1 MDRPRRPEPNEPD
14 VPSGQAPTP
23 DAPVE
28 RTVPDPVDNRPDPE
42 PHLQQGVADS
52 AERTVEERAA
62 APTGP
67 DKDSPDSRL
76 DEVQE
81 DQPDR
86 PSTRPAGDA
95 AEVVDQRRR
104 RDEAATET
112 PKTSGEAASTVRD
125 AADRVPANMHEKM
138 LQSPVFTRLGWGSGD
153 DADSDREGDVRSREP
168 REQAVDPEGRQD
180 GGEPELADGSE
191 PVTRNGDAASPDT
204 ESHDGSS
211 SPEEQAGGDSASGSE
226 ETAGAG
232 LEAPAVADAPNQAD
246 EIAVT
251 PEDMILD
258 SDARD
263 DPKSTEPRSDIE
275 LVDQRSVDRPNT
287 VADVGADKEQRH
299 WLGAAVDTE
308 SAVQGAGDAA
318 TPEGESL
325 TTLPD
330 GKAVAEGRK
339 EPETSL
345 LASNADASGGVQT
358 GLEER
363 QWMDPEKRRSWVE
376 ERLTDPDHT
385 KPVTSDKPWA
395 RYQRARVGDV
405 EVELQTAEPGSTIW
419 ADGLEIDPDTVVV
432 VEVKYVTRPDRSL
445 YEGKVPPRML
455 EVMLRPFDD
464 EMHRYASVVQHN
476 ANPVERIRLVTST
489 DAAARFLGERAR
501 RILGEDIDLDIQVW
515 SEEEH

>member
-1 MDRPRRPEPNEPD
+1 M
-14 VPSGQAPTP
+14 
-23 DAPVE
+23 
-28 RTVPDPVDNRPDPE
+28 
-42 PHLQQGVADS
+42 QQGVADS

-62 APTGP
+62 ASTGP

-76 DEVQE
+76 DELQE
-81 DQPDR
+81 GRPDR

-95 AEVVDQRRR
+95 ADVVDQRGQ
-104 RDEAATET
+104 RDAATTEN
-112 PKTSGEAASTVRD
+112 PQTSGEATSAVHD
-125 AADRVPANMHEKM
+125 ATDRLPANMHEKM

-153 DADSDREGDVRSREP
+153 DADSKEDDDLRSREP
-168 REQAVDPEGRQD
+168 GEQAVGPEGQQD
-180 GGEPELADGSE
+180 GGKPELADVTE
-191 PVTRNGDAASPDT
+191 PATRNGDAASPDT
-204 ESHDGSS
+204 ESHDRSS
-211 SPEEQAGGDSASGSE
+211 SPEEQSEGDSARNE

-232 LEAPAVADAPNQAD
+232 PETPAVADAPNQAD
-246 EIAVT
+246 EIAAT
-251 PEDMILD
+251 PEDIIPD
-258 SDARD
+258 SDGRD
-263 DPKSTEPRSDIE
+263 DPRSAEPRSDIE
-275 LVDQRSVDRPNT
+275 LDDQRSFDEADS
-287 VADVGADKEQRH
+287 VAKVGADEEQPH

-308 SAVQGAGDAA
+308 SVVQGAGESVVPD
-318 TPEGESL
+318 GESL
-325 TTLPD
+325 TTLRD
-330 GKAVAEGRK
+330 SKAVAEGRK
-339 EPETSL
+339 ESETSL

-363 QWMDPEKRRSWVE
+363 QWTDPEKRRSWVE
-376 ERLTDPDHT
+376 ERLADPEHT

-395 RYQRARVGDV
+395 QYQRARVGDV

-445 YEGKVPPRML
+445 YEGTVPPRML
-455 EVMLRPFDD
+455 EVMLRPFDR
-464 EMHRYASVVQHN
+464 EMYRYASVVQHN